1 MKTKGMLPEIEFNN
15 INILS
20 YLWHYFFIPSAVN
33 PQIGFYLWQGYHK
46 KNAACHKSKDVKV
59 EGE

>member
-1 MKTKGMLPEIEFNN
+1 MLPEIEFNN